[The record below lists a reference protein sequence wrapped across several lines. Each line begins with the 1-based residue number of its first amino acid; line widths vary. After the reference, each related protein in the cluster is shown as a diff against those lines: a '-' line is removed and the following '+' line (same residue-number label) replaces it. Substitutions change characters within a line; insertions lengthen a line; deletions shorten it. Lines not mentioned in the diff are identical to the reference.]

1 MSNVRLRRLAADFE
15 RMQSYVRRH
24 PRVKLVQTEGSPP
37 EKYQLQYVVRSLRQV
52 GGELREHDSHMVEIT
67 LPRNYPRTPPQCRM
81 LSPVFHPNIAPHA
94 ICVGDHWGAGEPLES
109 IVIRIGEMLA
119 FQSYN
124 VKSPL
129 NGDAARWVEQNL
141 DRLPTDK
148 ASMLAEEGAAPAEV
162 NGHANGHAAGAAQP
176 SFAAFDE
183 FRVAPPMPAA
193 PQASPPFAVPPVAP
207 PVIAPPPVRPVI
219 DHIALQTANFDAAID
234 FYTRILGAELLER
247 RQFKRRQMAWLRLG
261 DVRLELFSAREGE
274 TLAEWSDLTCGPVH
288 LAIRVG
294 NLKGFLEGAFAAG
307 AQFHP
312 SHPGPFTPPVA
323 GARPIAYLL
332 GPDGEEVEIRDELP

>member
-141 DRLPTDK
+141 NRLPTDK

-162 NGHANGHAAGAAQP
+162 NGHANGPAAGAAQP

-207 PVIAPPPVRPVI
+207 PVIAPPPVRPV
-219 DHIALQTANFDAAID
+219 APPVVGPTTAP
-234 FYTRILGAELLER
+234 TLPS
-247 RQFKRRQMAWLRLG
+247 
-261 DVRLELFSAREGE
+261 SAPNPP
-274 TLAEWSDLTCGPVH
+274 A
-288 LAIRVG
+288 
-294 NLKGFLEGAFAAG
+294 AAG
-307 AQFHP
+307 PPAAAALP
-312 SHPGPFTPPVA
+312 PGRVKVTCPGCGKGYVINIEHRGRTAKCQSCQASFT
-323 GARPIAYLL
+323 L
-332 GPDGEEVEIRDELP
+332 